1 MAGKKEKKAKK
12 DGKKTSF
19 LPKVI
24 DGIKLPKDARRQLTN
39 LAKHPVIAD
48 LLASGLV
55 ALAQRIKGNGAKAE
69 AAQAATPTPEA
80 TPAATVTETAA
91 HAAKPAVKRIRKP
104 AATSAAPADDASAA
118 KPAPVRRTRKPA
130 TAKPAA
136 ATAEPGAA
144 PATTEAKP
152 AKVAK
157 APPPRRTRKKA
168 DTTAKP
174 RTRRTPP
181 KTES

>member
-24 DGIKLPKDARRQLTN
+24 DGIKLPKDARRQLTA

-55 ALAQRIKGNGAKAE
+55 ALAHRIKGDGAKTEEAPATEPE
-69 AAQAATPTPEA
+69 AAPAPAATEAAATP
-80 TPAATVTETAA
+80 
-91 HAAKPAVKRIRKP
+91 AKPAVKRIRKP
-104 AATSAAPADDASAA
+104 ATAAAPAEAAPAA
-118 KPAPVRRTRKPA
+118 KPAPVRRTRKPTA
-130 TAKPAA
+130 AKPAA
-136 ATAEPGAA
+136 AAEPVAA
-144 PATTEAKP
+144 PAATEAKP

>member
-24 DGIKLPKDARRQLTN
+24 DGIKLPKEARRQLTS

-55 ALAQRIKGNGAKAE
+55 ALAQRIKGGEAKAE
-69 AAQAATPTPEA
+69 ATPEPA
-80 TPAATVTETAA
+80 PAPAATEAA
-91 HAAKPAVKRIRKP
+91 ARPAKPAVKRIRKP
-104 AATSAAPADDASAA
+104 ATATATPGEEAAAA

-136 ATAEPGAA
+136 AAGTPAAAEPAA
-144 PATTEAKP
+144 AKP
-152 AKVAK
+152 AK

-168 DTTAKP
+168 DTPTKP

>member
-24 DGIKLPKDARRQLTN
+24 DGIKLPKDARRQLTA

-55 ALAQRIKGNGAKAE
+55 ALAHRIKGDGKAE
-69 AAQAATPTPEA
+69 ATPTPAPEPSPAPAAAEAAA
-80 TPAATVTETAA
+80 TPAA
-91 HAAKPAVKRIRKP
+91 KPVVKRIRKP
-104 AATSAAPADDASAA
+104 AATTAAPTEEVAAA
-118 KPAPVRRTRKPA
+118 KPAPVRRARKPT

-136 ATAEPGAA
+136 AAATPAATEPAA
-144 PATTEAKP
+144 AKP
-152 AKVAK
+152 AK

-168 DTTAKP
+168 DTPTKP